1 MVQLQA
7 LLWSRDLTHG
17 VLCVIEFL
25 CRCWVVITWYHITV
39 GWRASQGERERW
51 VGSVQIFECVCTA
64 LRLSQRGQWRNDK
77 SVHNYYIFTLME
89 INWAKQGC
97 LGIYLSVIVVTAL
110 QWSLGKDRV
119 ITVWS
124 FPAGMIMWKE
134 FKDYCS
140 KNSLN
145 LLQPPRGTT
154 LHLQKML
161 YVYAIESVHVFAK
174 PATPLLCEQL
184 FDA

>member
-39 GWRASQGERERW
+39 GWRASQGEREMSGECSNLW
-51 VGSVQIFECVCTA
+51 MCLHSLEIESTGTMAKWQICTQ
-64 LRLSQRGQWRNDK
+64 LLHFHTHGDK
-77 SVHNYYIFTLME
+77 L
-89 INWAKQGC
+89 NWAIQGC
-97 LGIYLSVIVVTAL
+97 LGTYLSVIVVTAL

-154 LHLQKML
+154 LHLQKN
-161 YVYAIESVHVFAK
+161 VIRICDREC
-174 PATPLLCEQL
+174 TCLC
-184 FDA
+184 